1 MPLAS
6 LLLAAALD
14 LSTMEK
20 AIAAGEYKKIG
31 SVVVARRGEI
41 VYEKYFEGDAETLRD
56 TRSVGKTVTSILAG
70 MAIEDKLLTLDTPV
84 FPFFPGPHANPDP
97 RKEKI
102 TVRNLITMNS
112 MLECDDWNDYSRGNE
127 ERMYLIEDWAGFY
140 LDLPIRAGKS
150 YSYCTSGVF
159 VLGQVIQRATQTPI
173 DQYART
179 KLFEPLGI
187 TKAQWVYSPF
197 GLAMTG
203 GGLRLASRDWLKLAQ
218 LYANGG
224 TWNGKRIV
232 SADWVA
238 QSTSKQETIDEQT
251 DYGFLWWLTTWGG
264 EKAYAMQG
272 NGGNKVGV
280 IPALDLVVVLTSTN
294 YNTRGMHEQTTKL
307 LTDYILPAVKGEK
320 GGAAKAPSAAPK
332 PTP

>member
-1 MPLAS
+1 MPIAS

-14 LSTMEK
+14 LSSMEK
-20 AIAAGEYKKIG
+20 AITAGEYKKIT

-56 TRSVGKTVTSILAG
+56 TRSVGKTVTGILAG
-70 MAIEDKLLTLDTPV
+70 IAIDEKLLTLDTPIM
-84 FPFFPGPHANPDP
+84 PFFPGPHANPDP

-140 LDLPIRAGKS
+140 LDLPIRASKN

-159 VLGQVIQRATQTPI
+159 VLGQVIQRATQTPV
-173 DQYART
+173 DHYART

-187 TKAQWVYSPF
+187 TRAQWPYSPY

-203 GGLRLASRDWLKLAQ
+203 GGLRLASRDWVKLAQ
-218 LYANGG
+218 LYASGG

-232 SADWVA
+232 SAEWVK
-238 QSTSKQETIDEQT
+238 QSIAKHEQIDDETG
-251 DYGFLWWLTTWGG
+251 YGFLWWLPTWAGVP
-264 EKAYAMQG
+264 AYAMQG
-272 NGGNKVGV
+272 NGGNKIAVL
-280 IPALDLVVVLTSTN
+280 PSLDLVVVLTSTN

-320 GGAAKAPSAAPK
+320 PGAAKAPSAAPA

>member
-1 MPLAS
+1 MPLAT

-14 LSTMEK
+14 LSSMEK

-31 SVVVARRGEI
+31 SVVVAQRGEI

-56 TRSVGKTVTSILAG
+56 TRSVGKSVTSILAG
-70 MAIEDKLLTLDTPV
+70 IAIDEKLLTLDTPV
-84 FPFFPGPHANPDP
+84 FPFFPGPHGNPDP

-112 MLECDDWNDYSRGNE
+112 MLECNDWNDYSRGNE

-140 LDLPIRAGKS
+140 LDLPIRSGKD

-159 VLGQVIQRATQTPI
+159 VLGQVIQRAAQTPI

-187 TKAQWVYSPF
+187 TKVQWPYSPY

-224 TWNGKRIV
+224 TWSGKRIV
-232 SADWVA
+232 SAEWVK
-238 QSTSKQETIDEQT
+238 QSTSKQETVDEQS
-251 DYGFLWWLTTWGG
+251 DYGFLWWLTSWGG
-264 EKAYAMQG
+264 QKAYSMQG
-272 NGGNKVGV
+272 NGGNKVAVLPG
-280 IPALDLVVVLTSTN
+280 LDLAVVITSTN
-294 YNTRGMHEQTTKL
+294 YSTRGMHEQTTKL
-307 LTDYILPAVKGEK
+307 LTDYVLPAV
-320 GGAAKAPSAAPK
+320 AKAPSAAPK